1 MSVAKTK
8 DEPLNRWQKSVVV
21 RAKERERNKKGS
33 VAGRPLTILSG
44 LSSAYGLGRLG
55 LLALLLRLAHS

>member
-21 RAKERERNKKGS
+21 RAKERERKKGS
-33 VAGRPLTILSG
+33 VAGRSLTILSG
-44 LSSAYGLGRLG
+44 LSSPYVLGRPG
-55 LLALLLRLAHS
+55 LLALLLRLTDS